1 MRRRKKAIKMA
12 TTILDAAVKYW
23 VQETFVLLLGIIGWI
38 WGKLNK
44 QRKEYNALKHGIRA

>member
-1 MRRRKKAIKMA
+1 MA

-44 QRKEYNALKHGIRA
+44 QKKEYDALKQGIRA